1 MKIPLVILWAD
12 VSPLETIDVSHICW
26 CSCLEGQRFFWSR
39 SLLVGKVWK
48 EQIFRWTPQWNQK
61 GLWTPDETS
70 HFHFGTK
77 LRWKK
82 NNIFSFLD
90 DLSPPRQGNV
100 PNVARHR
107 RELWAQRPGLKL
119 LAMWC
124 PRSIAKLV
132 HITLISLG
140 LMVDISIVNGIINQ
154 LITGGAPPCVDDSIV
169 PIYNEILFRYVTL
182 W

>member
-1 MKIPLVILWAD
+1 MFLSWRTTFFLKPKLACWKSLKRANFQMNTPMK
-12 VSPLETIDVSHICW
+12 SK
-26 CSCLEGQRFFWSR
+26 RFMDTR
-39 SLLVGKVWK
+39 
-48 EQIFRWTPQWNQK
+48 WNQPLS
-61 GLWTPDETS
+61 LWNQ
-70 HFHFGTK
+70 TK
-77 LRWKK
+77 MEK
-82 NNIFSFLD
+82 NNIFSFLE

-154 LITGGAPPCVDDSIV
+154 LITGGHHLVWM
-169 PIYNEILFRYVTL
+169 ILLFQSTTRFFSDMLPSGKLTVGP
-182 W
+182 WK